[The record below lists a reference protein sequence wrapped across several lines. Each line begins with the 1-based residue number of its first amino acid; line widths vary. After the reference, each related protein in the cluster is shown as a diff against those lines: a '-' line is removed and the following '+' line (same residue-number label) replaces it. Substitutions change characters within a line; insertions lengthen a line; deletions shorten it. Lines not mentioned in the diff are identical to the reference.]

1 MSRSQAYGLAAI
13 VALGILAAGS
23 GYALLRP
30 VSYESSAVVALA
42 PRADVPTDDIPTLTG
57 GFTNSAIL
65 GTYVELIA
73 SADTLRE
80 AGSPPVTVKARAV
93 PASRVINV
101 TAEGSSYEATRPG
114 LVSVLQAAILSAQR
128 LHDAWELR
136 VLQTAQAPVA
146 AGPSSGVIVVASL
159 VLALFGV
166 VLLFVVLRHLDLFVE
181 PVVGPLRERTPPPQ
195 PDETLLRD
203 VRARRRPR
211 KRVT

>member
-1 MSRSQAYGLAAI
+1 LSRSQAYLLAAI

-23 GYALLRP
+23 GYALVRP
-30 VSYESSAVVALA
+30 VSYESSAVVALV
-42 PRADVPTDDIPTLTG
+42 PRADIPTDDIPSLTG

-80 AGSPPVTVKARAV
+80 AGSPPVTIQARAV

-101 TAEGSSYEATRPG
+101 TAKGSYGATRAG
-114 LVSVLQAAILSAQR
+114 LVSVLQAAILSAER

-146 AGPSSGVIVVASL
+146 AGPSSGLIVAASV

-166 VLLFVVLRHLDLFVE
+166 VLLFVVLRHLELFVD
-181 PVVGPLRERTPPPQ
+181 PVVGPLRERTPAPQ
-195 PDETLLRD
+195 PDEALLSGA
-203 VRARRRPR
+203 RARRRPR
-211 KRVT
+211 KRAT

>member
-1 MSRSQAYGLAAI
+1 LSRSQAYGLAAI
-13 VALGILAAGS
+13 VALGILVAGS

-42 PRADVPTDDIPTLTG
+42 PRADIPSDDIPSLTG

-73 SADTLRE
+73 SADTVRE
-80 AGSPPVTVKARAV
+80 AGSPPVTVQARAV

-101 TAEGSSYEATRPG
+101 TAKGSYEATRPG
-114 LVSVLQAAILSAQR
+114 LVSVLKTAILSAPR

-146 AGPSSGVIVVASL
+146 SGPSSNLIVAASL
-159 VLALFGV
+159 VLAVFGV
-166 VLLFVVLRHLDLFVE
+166 VLLFVVLRRLNLFVE
-181 PVVGPLRERTPPPQ
+181 PVVGPLRERTTPPQ
-195 PDETLLRD
+195 PDAAVFSG

-211 KRVT
+211 KRVP

>member
-1 MSRSQAYGLAAI
+1 LSRSQAYLLAAI

-42 PRADVPTDDIPTLTG
+42 PRADIPIDDIPSLTG

-80 AGSPPVTVKARAV
+80 AGNPPVTIQARAV

-101 TAEGSSYEATRPG
+101 TAKGSYGVTRPG
-114 LVSVLQAAILSAQR
+114 LVSVLQAAILSAQQ

-136 VLQTAQAPVA
+136 VLQTAQPPVA
-146 AGPSSGVIVVASL
+146 AGPSSGLIVAASV

-166 VLLFVVLRHLDLFVE
+166 VLLFVVLRHLELFVE
-181 PVVGPLRERTPPPQ
+181 PVVGPLREGTPPPQ
-195 PDETLLRD
+195 PDEALLSGA
-203 VRARRRPR
+203 RARRRPR
-211 KRVT
+211 KRAT

>member
-1 MSRSQAYGLAAI
+1 LSRSQAYVLAAI

-42 PRADVPTDDIPTLTG
+42 PSADIPTDDIPSLTG

-80 AGSPPVTVKARAV
+80 AGSPPVTIQARAV
-93 PASRVINV
+93 PASRVIDV
-101 TAEGSSYEATRPG
+101 AAKGSYDATRPG
-114 LVSVLQAAILSAQR
+114 LVAVLRAAILSAQR
-128 LHDAWELR
+128 LHDAWQVR

-146 AGPSSGVIVVASL
+146 AGPSSGLIVAASVA
-159 VLALFGV
+159 LALFGV
-166 VLLFVVLRHLDLFVE
+166 VLLFVVLRQLNLFTE
-181 PVVGPLRERTPPPQ
+181 PVVGPLRQRAPPPQ
-195 PDETLLRD
+195 SDDALLTG
-203 VRARRRPR
+203 VSARRRPR
-211 KRVT
+211 NRVK

>member
-1 MSRSQAYGLAAI
+1 LSRSQAYVLAAI

-23 GYALLRP
+23 GYALVRP
-30 VSYESSAVVALA
+30 VTYESSAVVALA
-42 PRADVPTDDIPTLTG
+42 PRAEIPADDIPTLTG

-80 AGSPPVTVKARAV
+80 AGSPPVTVQARAV

-101 TAEGSSYEATRPG
+101 TAKGSYEATRPG

-136 VLQTAQAPVA
+136 ILQTAQAPVA
-146 AGPSSGVIVVASL
+146 AGPSSGLIVAASV

-166 VLLFVVLRHLDLFVE
+166 VLLFVVLRHLNLFVE
-181 PVVGPLRERTPPPQ
+181 PLLGPLRERTPPPQ
-195 PDETLLRD
+195 PDEALLSG
-203 VRARRRPR
+203 VSPRRRPR
-211 KRVT
+211 RRVT